1 MSIEKLYKVK
11 ELIDELITEASQV
24 RDKNFFVEHGKRGG
38 EKIKE
43 RLLIDPDYYSR
54 MGRKSAEARRL
65 LKK

>member
-1 MSIEKLYKVK
+1 MIEKLYKAK
-11 ELIDELITEASQV
+11 EIIDELITEASQN
-24 RDKNFFVEHGKRGG
+24 RDKNFFIEHGRRGG

-43 RLLIDPDYYSR
+43 RLLTDPDYYSR